1 MNNTIYEIDLTRM
14 LPPSLKNDEKMIALA
29 NVIGAELQKTS
40 KMAKLNTIYAR
51 IDELEETVL
60 DILAYDLHVDWY
72 DYSYPIEAKRAL
84 IKDSVKVHKRLGT
97 KFAVETALGNLHP
110 TSYVEEWFQ
119 YNGEPFSFRVILDT
133 TFSRAGAGYFEIKKA
148 VDSYKR
154 KSAHMDGI
162 IYQCTAKL
170 ETKIKT
176 SYQKYRIAS
185 CGVLKSGTRP
195 YRNIV
200 GVNYGVELESS
211 SIGRPWRFDYKLC
224 GTLPQKNTTAEL
236 RVNKVEISSEGSGYK
251 FEYNLLGIKNVG
263 EIPNE
268 NIRGDIENKGISP
281 EIKAFGYKIK
291 YSLCGTKNMRNN

>member
-40 KMAKLNTIYAR
+40 KMAKLNIIYAR

-72 DYSYPIEAKRAL
+72 DYSYPVEAKRAL

-154 KSAHMDGI
+154 KSAHMDEL
-162 IYQCTAKL
+162 IYQCTVKVAL
-170 ETKIKT
+170 EVETKAF
-176 SYQKYRIAS
+176 QYRSGMTGKVIA
-185 CGVLKSGTRP
+185 
-195 YRNIV
+195 
-200 GVNYGVELESS
+200 
-211 SIGRPWRFDYKLC
+211 
-224 GTLPQKNTTAEL
+224 GTLPQRNVIGAIEEAGVEMSGDARGYKYTSPAAGTIPDRSTIGVLYESVINTPVEGEGFNYRTGMTGKQTAGTVPQRNIAANLSGGGVSQTVTAE
-236 RVNKVEISSEGSGYK
+236 GYK
-251 FEYNLLGIKNVG
+251 YNVKRCGT
-263 EIPNE
+263 
-268 NIRGDIENKGISP
+268 
-281 EIKAFGYKIK
+281 
-291 YSLCGTKNMRNN
+291 SLCKS

>member
-40 KMAKLNTIYAR
+40 KMAKLNIIYAR

-154 KSAHMDGI
+154 KSAHMDEL
-162 IYQCTAKL
+162 IYQCTVKVAL
-170 ETKIKT
+170 EVETK
-176 SYQKYRIAS
+176 AF
-185 CGVLKSGTRP
+185 P
-195 YRNIV
+195 YRTGMTGKVIA
-200 GVNYGVELESS
+200 
-211 SIGRPWRFDYKLC
+211 
-224 GTLPQKNTTAEL
+224 GTLPQRNVIGAIEEASVEMSGDARGYKYTSPAAGTIPDRSTIGVLYESVINTPAEGEGFNYTTGMTGKQTTGTEPQRNIAASLSGGGVSQTVTAE
-236 RVNKVEISSEGSGYK
+236 GYK
-251 FEYNLLGIKNVG
+251 YNVKRCGT
-263 EIPNE
+263 
-268 NIRGDIENKGISP
+268 
-281 EIKAFGYKIK
+281 
-291 YSLCGTKNMRNN
+291 SLCKS

>member
-40 KMAKLNTIYAR
+40 KMAKLNIIYAR

-154 KSAHMDGI
+154 KSAHMDEL
-162 IYQCTAKL
+162 IYQCTVKIAL
-170 ETKIKT
+170 EVETKVFL
-176 SYQKYRIAS
+176 YRA
-185 CGVLKSGTRP
+185 GMTGKAVA
-195 YRNIV
+195 
-200 GVNYGVELESS
+200 
-211 SIGRPWRFDYKLC
+211 
-224 GTLPQKNTTAEL
+224 GTLPQRNVIGAIEEAGVEMSGDARGYKYTSPAAGTIPDRSTIGVLYESTINTPAEGEGFNYTAGMTGKVIAGTEPQRNIAASLNGGGVSQTVTAE
-236 RVNKVEISSEGSGYK
+236 GYK
-251 FEYNLLGIKNVG
+251 YNVKRCGT
-263 EIPNE
+263 
-268 NIRGDIENKGISP
+268 
-281 EIKAFGYKIK
+281 
-291 YSLCGTKNMRNN
+291 SLCKS